1 MKESSGE
8 FTGTL
13 LVIVGAIAVVALLTQ
28 VLIPMGQGFIEQKWG
43 QLSNTN

>member
-13 LVIVGAIAVVALLTQ
+13 LVIVGAIAVVTLLTT
-28 VLIPMGQGFIEQKWG
+28 VLIPMGRDFIEQKWG